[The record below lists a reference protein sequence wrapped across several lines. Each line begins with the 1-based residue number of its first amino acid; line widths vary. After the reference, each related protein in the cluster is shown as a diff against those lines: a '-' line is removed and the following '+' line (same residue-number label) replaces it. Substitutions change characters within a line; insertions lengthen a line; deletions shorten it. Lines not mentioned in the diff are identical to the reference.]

1 MDAQPHGLETRE
13 PLLAGMRGPLLLGLT
28 AALTLLLSLGALARS
43 AHDARLRPAAE
54 RAVRAAGVGPQPRRL
69 EAATL
74 SDRGRARAAGAR
86 PRLASPASTG
96 PVALSAALSRQMAI
110 AGRSS
115 GAYVYDIT
123 AGKAL
128 YASHAGQ
135 LHPPASVEKL
145 YTSTTAL
152 MKMGPSARLST
163 TVYGTGELAS
173 GGVWE
178 GNLYLRGG
186 GDPTFGSP
194 AFIASHYGGQGASVS
209 TLVAQLV
216 GHDGIHR
223 VTGRVLGDETYFDS
237 LRGEPSS
244 GYAFDPWLEGVLS
257 GLAFNRGETGSFDG
271 PHAPAAYAAQ
281 QLLFGLQRSHVSV
294 PRGSGP
300 APASTPK
307 DATKLATVQ
316 SPPLSTLLGLMLPPS
331 DNFFAEML
339 IKDLGARYG
348 GGGTTA
354 DGAAVVREAIG
365 ELGLHPH
372 VVDGSGLSRED
383 LTSPEQVVTLLRE
396 LSGTSDGQVLRGD
409 LAIAGRTGTLAE
421 RMRHTYAEGRCQAKT
436 GTLTGVSNL
445 AGYCEARDG
454 HLIAFAFFD
463 DGIETEAAHT
473 IQDAMTESVA
483 GY

>member
-1 MDAQPHGLETRE
+1 
-13 PLLAGMRGPLLLGLT
+13 MRGPLLLGI
-28 AALTLLLSLGALARS
+28 AGALALLLSLAAFAQSQSYPLHRGHGRLAAVAGATRPPLAGAGPDRPES
-43 AHDARLRPAAE
+43 HVAR
-54 RAVRAAGVGPQPRRL
+54 RAARPPRAHPAGSGP
-69 EAATL
+69 A
-74 SDRGRARAAGAR
+74 
-86 PRLASPASTG
+86 
-96 PVALSAALSRQMAI
+96 ALSASLSHQMSI
-110 AGRSS
+110 AGRAS

-123 AGKAL
+123 AGTAL
-128 YASHAGQ
+128 YANRAGE

-152 MKMGPSARLST
+152 MKMGPSTRLTT
-163 TVYGTGELAS
+163 TVYGTGRLGG

-186 GDPTFGSP
+186 GDPTFGSGG
-194 AFIASHYGGQGASVS
+194 FIAAHYGGQGASVS
-209 TLVAQLV
+209 SLVAQLAY
-216 GHDGIHR
+216 HDGIHR
-223 VTGRVLGDETYFDS
+223 ITGRVLGDETYFDS

-257 GLAFNRGETGSFDG
+257 GLAFNRGETGPFRG

-281 QLLFGLQRSHVSV
+281 QFLLGLGRSHVTV
-294 PRGSGP
+294 AHGSGP
-300 APASTPK
+300 APASTPSG
-307 DATKLATVQ
+307 ATRLASVQ

-354 DGAAVVREAIG
+354 DGAAVVRDAIG
-365 ELGLHPH
+365 ELGLYPH

-383 LTSPEQVVTLLRE
+383 LTSPEQVVSLLRD
-396 LSGTSDGQVLRGD
+396 LNGTSDGEVLRGD
-409 LAIAGRTGTLAE
+409 LAIAGRSGTLAQ
-421 RMRHTYAEGRCQAKT
+421 RMRHTYAEGHCQGKT
-436 GTLTGVSNL
+436 GTLTGASNL

-454 HLIAFAFFD
+454 HLIAFALFD
-463 DGIETEAAHT
+463 DGIETERAHT
-473 IQDAMTESVA
+473 IQDAMTESIA